1 MFLFIQIKVEK
12 PTLILGRKYW
22 EERRPLWIGST
33 LSKENYIRQSVNAA
47 MQQLH
52 DSDCT
57 KAPACV
63 PRVVISAS
71 VIRLVRIVVTT
82 LINAGLTASMVIVA
96 AGPLSQ

>member
-1 MFLFIQIKVEK
+1 
-12 PTLILGRKYW
+12 
-22 EERRPLWIGST
+22 
-33 LSKENYIRQSVNAA
+33 

-96 AGPLSQ
+96 VEPLSQ